1 MHLKFLVLSCYS
13 PHRDFRNLNRC
24 KQSWHDISLTKIL
37 QSATHDISPVGN
49 PKTLQILHHQPN
61 DISAVCSQART
72 HVSQALPPS
81 LTEPGLKPAPNCTRT
96 QPPQLLRRAPPPRSA
111 CVLPS
116 RSQHRPTH
124 RPAPLAP
131 KASVPHA
138 SPTRAVSSALPGGA
152 MPLALNPAPAPHPA
166 PAASATK

>member
-61 DISAVCSQART
+61 DISAVCPNACEPG
-72 HVSQALPPS
+72 PPS
-81 LTEPGLKPAPNCTRT
+81 LAHGAG
-96 QPPQLLRRAPPPRSA
+96 PQA
-111 CVLPS
+111 C
-116 RSQHRPTH
+116 
-124 RPAPLAP
+124 A
-131 KASVPHA
+131 
-138 SPTRAVSSALPGGA
+138 
-152 MPLALNPAPAPHPA
+152 
-166 PAASATK
+166 

>member
-96 QPPQLLRRAPPPRSA
+96 QPPQLLRRAPPRTPCSSSTQRVPCCRLARSIAQRIAPHRLPPRLL
-111 CVLPS
+111 C
-116 RSQHRPTH
+116 PT
-124 RPAPLAP
+124 LAP
-131 KASVPHA
+131 PAQ
-138 SPTRAVSSALPGGA
+138 SARPCREGRCL
-152 MPLALNPAPAPHPA
+152 
-166 PAASATK
+166 